1 MREKKTVMAFGFFDG
16 VHRGHAALLERAKQR
31 AAEIGAEAA
40 VLTFD
45 AHPDTFVRGEA
56 VRLICS
62 AQDRALILERYF
74 GIRQVYYIHFN
85 EDTMRT
91 PWREF
96 LDSIT
101 EQYGVR
107 HFVVGYDFRFGDGG
121 RGTAALL
128 SEYCAEH
135 GMGCDIIPA
144 VIDGG
149 APVSSTRIR
158 ALLEQG
164 EAEAANRLL
173 GHPHQLTDTVRTG
186 FRLGRTMDFP
196 TVNMRFEDGVLVPRY
211 GVYAA
216 RVLLPDGTVRPG
228 VANVG
233 VRPTFDGSGKRITME
248 THIFDFKADL
258 YGQRL
263 TVALMAFQRPER
275 PFASPQELSAQI
287 RRDVEQAK
295 NLLKND

>member
-1 MREKKTVMAFGFFDG
+1 
-16 VHRGHAALLERAKQR
+16 
-31 AAEIGAEAA
+31 
-40 VLTFD
+40 
-45 AHPDTFVRGEA
+45 
-56 VRLICS
+56 
-62 AQDRALILERYF
+62 
-74 GIRQVYYIHFN
+74 
-85 EDTMRT
+85 
-91 PWREF
+91 
-96 LDSIT
+96 
-101 EQYGVR
+101 
-107 HFVVGYDFRFGDGG
+107 
-121 RGTAALL
+121 
-128 SEYCAEH
+128 
-135 GMGCDIIPA
+135 MGCDIIPA

-295 NLLKND
+295 NLLRILK